1 VPPPLLLPR
10 TILLLWHSIAKASAF
25 SHMRF
30 KRLAMCNPMTKHS
43 IKKQAVGWT
52 ASKIIEADLKK
63 VNKDFF

>member
-1 VPPPLLLPR
+1 
-10 TILLLWHSIAKASAF
+10 
-25 SHMRF
+25 MRF

-63 VNKDFF
+63 GEEGLLLKSAEVIFPGYEIIPAQMKAFG